1 MSTQTVSRHE
11 FEEGLR
17 EDGSCEQPLHRHS
30 VCVIEKDM
38 HRMIGASVAD
48 CEATLNGLLRHYQAD
63 ALRRITGVLQLMNE
77 RGIEKRSH
85 RQAMARAARALIKNL
100 AEVPSD
106 E

>member
-1 MSTQTVSRHE
+1 MSMQTVTKQE

-17 EDGSCEQPLHRHS
+17 EDGTCQQRLHRHS

-48 CEATLNGLLRHYQAD
+48 CEATLDGLLRHYQAD

-77 RGIEKRSH
+77 RGVEKRSH
-85 RQAMARAARALIKNL
+85 RQAIARAARAVIKNL